1 MTTNVKFK
9 SLATAVIA
17 SVLLTACGGGGGGS
31 SEPKTITP
39 PPPPAETKLVWDSE
53 SAKWNEVD
61 WQ

>member
-9 SLATAVIA
+9 SLATAIIA
-17 SVLLTACGGGGGGS
+17 AVMLTACGGGGGS
-31 SEPKTITP
+31 DSKTIEP

-53 SAKWNEVD
+53 KAKWDEVE